1 MPGDPTEC
9 RENAACCREM
19 AARAPSAAA
28 RETFHNLADS
38 WERLALQLEN
48 AQVFVSLMRATEAK
62 RDFAPPIAGGL
73 KPSGP

>member
-48 AQVFVSLMRATEAK
+48 AQVLVKSMGAKEANRPFEPSTAAALK
-62 RDFAPPIAGGL
+62 FA
-73 KPSGP
+73 GP